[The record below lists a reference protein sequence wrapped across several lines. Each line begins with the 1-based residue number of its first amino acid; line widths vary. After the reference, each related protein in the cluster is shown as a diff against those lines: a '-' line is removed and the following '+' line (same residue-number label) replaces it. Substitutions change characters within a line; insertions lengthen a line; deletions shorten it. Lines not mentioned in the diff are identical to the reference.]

1 MVIKIGVLE
10 LQGGYALHH
19 NLLSKIGI
27 RSYPVKSSKDLKQ
40 LDGLIL
46 PGGESTTISLLLKKY
61 NLRDSIIKFAQHYP
75 VIGTCAGLIL
85 MSKNVDD
92 NRVEPL
98 SLFDISISRNA
109 YGRQIHSSKKKIY
122 CCYNKKSKLEFY
134 STFIRAPKINDIGND
149 INVIA
154 KQEDLPVAIMSKN
167 LLGLSFH
174 PEIDGIDI
182 FHKMMF
188 DKSSKFYF
196 EKLKQGYAA

>member
-10 LQGGYALHH
+10 LQGGYGLHH

-27 RSYPVKSSKDLKQ
+27 KSFPVKSSKDLKQ

-61 NLRDSIIKFAQHYP
+61 NLRDSIIKFSERYP
-75 VIGTCAGLIL
+75 VVGTCAGLIL
-85 MSKNVDD
+85 MSNKVDD
-92 NRVEPL
+92 TRVEPL
-98 SLFDISISRNA
+98 GLFDLSISRNA
-109 YGRQIHSSKKKIY
+109 YGRQIHSSKKKICFWY
-122 CCYNKKSKLEFY
+122 DKENKLEFY
-134 STFIRAPKINDIGND
+134 STFIRAPKINKIGGD
-149 INVIA
+149 INIIA
-154 KQEDLPVAIMSKN
+154 KQKGLPVAVMSKN

-174 PEIDGIDI
+174 PEMDGIDI